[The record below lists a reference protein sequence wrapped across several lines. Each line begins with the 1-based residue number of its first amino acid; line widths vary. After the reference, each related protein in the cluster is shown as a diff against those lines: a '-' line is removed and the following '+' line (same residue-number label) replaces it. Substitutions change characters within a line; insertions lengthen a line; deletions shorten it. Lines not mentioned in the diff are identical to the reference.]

1 MASVCSVGK
10 IISLKFAACFRFP
23 GHTKT
28 HILFQGT
35 WSITSFMIYCF
46 VLVSSLS
53 LISKY
58 INFILEVIWK
68 NLILLVRSLCF
79 VWKWHENL
87 SGFMPCFSKFCV
99 IGLGPDGFRQS
110 LVLFF
115 LFLTLKKVITL
126 YILLVKFT
134 NPHSSYWQWSLVH
147 YVHLEYSLKL

>member
-46 VLVSSLS
+46 VLVSSLP

-58 INFILEVIWK
+58 INFILEAIWK
-68 NLILLVRSLCF
+68 NLILLARSPLR
-79 VWKWHENL
+79 VHA
-87 SGFMPCFSKFCV
+87 MFSKFCE

-110 LVLFF
+110 LVVLFF

-126 YILLVKFT
+126 YYSSSQTLTVHIGSGALFTMYIWNIL
-134 NPHSSYWQWSLVH
+134 
-147 YVHLEYSLKL
+147 